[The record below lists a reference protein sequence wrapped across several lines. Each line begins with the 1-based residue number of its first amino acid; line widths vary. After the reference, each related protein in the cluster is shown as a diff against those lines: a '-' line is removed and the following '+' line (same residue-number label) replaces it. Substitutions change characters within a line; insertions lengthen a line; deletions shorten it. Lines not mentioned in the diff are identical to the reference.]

1 MSKRKFDIGDR
12 VRVRRYPEIPLKYI
26 TYSGHIGK
34 IETTRHVKGKL
45 WYRVNFGRSFHGIM
59 EEFLAGELTKV

>member
-1 MSKRKFDIGDR
+1 MPNRKFEIGDR
-12 VRVRRYPEIPLKYI
+12 VKVKRYPEIPIKYV
-26 TYSGHIGK
+26 TYSGRTGK
-34 IETTRHVKGKL
+34 IETIRHAKGKV